1 MFNTCPRDFYDA
13 YILATT
19 QDYDK
24 ALFRQ
29 AMAATARHRGTADQ
43 IADVE
48 GILADITE
56 STALRSMWEKYC
68 RQFAYAKEITFEM
81 ILDVLDELC
90 R

>member
-1 MFNTCPRDFYDA
+1 MMPISCHH
-13 YILATT
+13 
-19 QDYDK
+19 K

-29 AMAATARHRGTADQ
+29 AMAATACHRETADQ